1 MKTIKVGLLGLG
13 NIGTGTYKTLEM
25 NKKLIE
31 SNTGVSIEITKILEK
46 DVNRKRDITVSP
58 EQFTQ
63 NPDDIFLD
71 PSIDIVI
78 ELLGGIEPASSFML
92 KALQNKKH
100 VVTANKAAVAANYD
114 AFMDAAKEN
123 QVMFRYE
130 ASVGGGIPILNT
142 LASDLLANEF
152 EEILGIVNGTTNY
165 ILTQMTEYGLNYADV
180 LKVAQEKGFA
190 EADPTAD
197 VEGIDVANKLSI
209 LISLVFGIRVAPQ
222 EIPTTGISKLSKEDI
237 KLADQF
243 GYKIKLLATAK
254 KVGHQLEAHVQPA
267 FVPKDHPLASVSNEF
282 NAIFVTGNA
291 VDDLM
296 FYGKGAGPLPTGSAV
311 MGDVIEISKAIAK
324 GAAFDHYSETKAKK
338 MLRYVGEGQ
347 NKYYVNMMAKDV
359 PGVLGS
365 IATSFGACG
374 IGVDSVLQLS
384 RDVNEH
390 REVPLVFILHEVTR
404 SRLDEALDKIEKSKF
419 ASEIRSIIRVM

>member
-25 NKKLIE
+25 NRKLIE
-31 SNTGVSIEITKILEK
+31 STTGVSIEITKILEK
-46 DVNRKRDITVSP
+46 DVNRKRDITVSLD
-58 EQFTQ
+58 QFTQ

-78 ELLGGIEPASSFML
+78 ELLGGVEPASSFML
-92 KALQNKKH
+92 KALENQKH
-100 VVTANKAAVAANYD
+100 VVTANKAAVAANFD
-114 AFMDAAKEN
+114 AFMDAAKRN

-130 ASVGGGIPILNT
+130 ASVGGGIPILNALT
-142 LASDLLANEF
+142 TALLANEF

-165 ILTQMTEYGLNYADV
+165 ILTQMTEYGLNYSDV

-209 LISLVFGIRVAPQ
+209 LISLVFGIRVAPN
-222 EIPTTGISKLSKEDI
+222 EIPTSGITKISKSDI

-254 KVGHQLEAHVQPA
+254 KVGNQLECHVQPA

-311 MGDVIEISKAIAK
+311 MGDVIEIARAIAK
-324 GAAFDHYSETKAKK
+324 GAAFDHYAETKAVK

-347 NKYYVNMMAKDV
+347 NKYYVNMMVKDV

-365 IATSFGACG
+365 ISTTLGAYG
-374 IGVDSVLQLS
+374 IGIDSVLQLS
-384 RDVNEH
+384 RDTNES

-404 SRLDEALDKIEKSKF
+404 ARLDEALDKIGSSKY
-419 ASEIRSIIRVM
+419 ASEVRSIIRVM

>member
-25 NKKLIE
+25 NKKQIE

-46 DVNRKRDITVSP
+46 DVARKRDITVTLD
-58 EQFTQ
+58 QFTQ

-71 PSIDIVI
+71 PEIDIVI

-92 KALQNKKH
+92 KALENGKH
-100 VVTANKAAVAANYD
+100 VVTANKAAVAANFD
-114 AFMDAAKEN
+114 AFMDAAKRN

-130 ASVGGGIPILNT
+130 ASVGGGIPILNALT
-142 LASDLLANEF
+142 TALLANEF

-165 ILTQMTEYGLNYADV
+165 ILTQMSEYGLNYSDV

-209 LISLVFGIRVAPQ
+209 LISLVFGTRVTPD
-222 EIPTTGISKLSKEDI
+222 EIPTTGITKITKNDI

-243 GYKIKLLATAK
+243 GYKIKLLATARR
-254 KVGHQLEAHVQPA
+254 VGNQLECHVQPA

-311 MGDVIEISKAIAK
+311 MGDVIEIARAIAK
-324 GAAFDHYSETKAKK
+324 GAAFDHYAETKAVK

-347 NKYYVNMMAKDV
+347 NKYYVNMMVKDV

-365 IATSFGACG
+365 ISTTLGSYG

-384 RDVNEH
+384 KDANEN

-404 SRLDEALDKIEKSKF
+404 SRLDEALEKIGSSKF
-419 ASEIRSIIRVM
+419 ASEIKSIIRVM